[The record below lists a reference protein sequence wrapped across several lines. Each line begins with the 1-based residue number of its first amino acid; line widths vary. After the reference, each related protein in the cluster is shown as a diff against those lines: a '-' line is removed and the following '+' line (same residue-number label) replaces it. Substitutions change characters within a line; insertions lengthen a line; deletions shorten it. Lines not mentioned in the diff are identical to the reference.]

1 MRSLP
6 VDLSSFV
13 GRERE
18 LSELARLLEASRLLS
33 LVGAG
38 GAGKTRLAVQLA
50 RRHLT
55 DFRDGVGLVD
65 LARLTDSRLVPQ
77 AIVSALGIR
86 EQARRHVLATLS
98 DHLRDKQLLLLMDNC
113 EHLLAECAA
122 VADALLRVAPGL
134 TILVTSRRV
143 LGIVG
148 EVVFR
153 VPSLPAPPESV
164 KSHQALAGY
173 DAVRLFVD
181 RARGVNPAFALTRAN
196 ALAVAEICRR
206 LDGIPLAIELAAV
219 RTSVLTPEQVSVRL
233 GDRFRLLVG
242 GSRTGLPRHRTLRA
256 MMDWS
261 YELLGEPERLA
272 WRRLSIFAGDF
283 VVDAAE
289 AVAGGAPVDESDVLD
304 LVGALT
310 EQSILVVHQDAGE
323 ARFRM
328 LETVRQ
334 YGIERLQQSEEES
347 ALRGRQLDWVLS
359 LSERAESE
367 WRGPNQAAWLLRID
381 RDLDNI
387 RAALD
392 WARSDPGRAGTG
404 LQVVTALW
412 LFWQVRGHLGEGR
425 MWLEALLALVRER
438 NAVRGKALNVDGF
451 LAYSQGD
458 TATAL
463 RLLEDSVAVGRELG
477 DDVGVALALLRLGI
491 GAYYH
496 GDLTQALTV
505 LEDSLAR
512 YRGLEDQVG
521 IHVALYELAEA
532 LSYAGDYTRARRLHG
547 EGLALKR
554 QIGDRWHIALSL
566 FGLGLLDY
574 LEAHYREAAEHEGE
588 SLRLRLELDDRWGIA
603 LCLEVLGWIGAA
615 EKSSLTAVRLLGAAE
630 AARNR
635 MGVTLI
641 QPHIA
646 HHQRSIELVAAALG
660 AEMAEREFKAGAALA
675 ADSAAQLALD
685 SLNLSARQRPARGSL
700 TPREVQIVNLVSS
713 GLGNKEIARKLSIAE
728 RTADAHVEHIMNKL
742 GLHSRLQIARWADQ
756 QGQPSEK

>member
-18 LSELARLLEASRLLS
+18 LGELAPLLKASRLLS

-38 GAGKTRLAVQLA
+38 GVGKTRLAVQLA
-50 RRHLT
+50 RRHLG
-55 DFRDGVGLVD
+55 DFSDGVCLVD
-65 LARLTDSRLVPQ
+65 LAGLTDPRLVPQ
-77 AIVSALGIR
+77 AVASALGIS
-86 EQARRHVLATLS
+86 EQARRHILATLS
-98 DHLRDKQLLLLMDNC
+98 DRLRDKQLLLLMDNC

-134 TILVTSRRV
+134 RILVTSRRS
-143 LGIVG
+143 LGIIG

-153 VPSLPAPPESV
+153 VPSLPAPPEAVHSQ
-164 KSHQALAGY
+164 QALADY
-173 DAVRLFVD
+173 DAVRLFVE
-181 RARGVNPAFALTRAN
+181 RARAVNPEFGLTKDSAP
-196 ALAVAEICRR
+196 AVAQICRR

-219 RTSVLTPEQVSVRL
+219 RTSVLTPEQVNLRL
-233 GDRFRLLVG
+233 DDRFRLLVG

-256 MMDWS
+256 MMEWS
-261 YELLGEPERLA
+261 YSLLGERERVA
-272 WRRLSIFAGDF
+272 WRQLSAFAGDF
-283 VVDAAE
+283 MMEAAE
-289 AVAGGAPVDESDVLD
+289 AVIGGEAVDRGVILD

-310 EQSILVVHQDAGE
+310 EQSILVVQQDAGE

-334 YGIERLQQSEEES
+334 YGVERLAQSEEE
-347 ALRGRQLDWVLS
+347 AAVRGRHLEWVLA

-367 WRGPNQAAWLLRID
+367 WRGPNQAAWLLRVD

-392 WARSDPGRAGTG
+392 WARSDPGRAATG
-404 LQVVTALW
+404 LQIVAALW

-425 MWLEALLALVRER
+425 MWLEALLALQNER
-438 NAVRGKALNVDGF
+438 SALRGKALNVDGF

-463 RLLEDSVAVGRELG
+463 RLLEESVVVGREVG
-477 DDVGVALALLRLGI
+477 DEVGVALALLRLGI

-496 GDLTQALTV
+496 GDLTQAVRV
-505 LEDSLAR
+505 LDESLAR
-512 YRGLEDQVG
+512 YRNLNDPVG

-532 LSYAGDYTRARRLHG
+532 LSYAGDYTRARRLHE
-547 EGLALKR
+547 EGLVLKR
-554 QIGDRWHIALSL
+554 EIGDRWHIALSL

-574 LEAHYREAAEHEGE
+574 LEGHYREAAEHERE
-588 SLRLRLELDDRWGIA
+588 SLRLRLELDDRWGMA

-615 EKSSLTAVRLLGAAE
+615 GKSGRTAARLLGAAE

-646 HHQRSIELVAAALG
+646 YHQRSLELVSAALG
-660 AEMAEREFKAGAALA
+660 PDSAEHEFNAGGALPAEG
-675 ADSAAQLALD
+675 AAQLALD
-685 SLNLSARQRPARGSL
+685 SLDRSEAKRSAAGSL
-700 TPREVQIVNLVSS
+700 TPREVQIANLVSS
-713 GLGNKEIARKLSIAE
+713 GMSNKEIARKLSIAE

-756 QGQPSEK
+756 HRQLPER